1 MLIKRQGV
9 NIYSELHDPGPP
21 VSDGAGAVEVV
32 AVGDRHGE
40 VLGDVLL
47 GVEPPGPRRAELGKR
62 GAVLRHHGRRQ
73 VQEVGDLHQLGVGVF
88 AGHNLI
94 QEHRYKIGTGIF

>member
-1 MLIKRQGV
+1 MLIKRHGV
-9 NIYSELHDPGPP
+9 YVYSELHDPGPP
-21 VSDGAGAVEVV
+21 VPDGAGAVEVV

-47 GVEPPGPRRAELGKR
+47 CVEPPGPRRAELGER

-73 VQEVGDLHQLGVGVF
+73 VEEVGDLHQLGVGVF
-88 AGHNLI
+88 ARHNLQHNI
-94 QEHRYKIGTGIF
+94 QI